1 MVANIKE
8 RFKSVRVKL
17 FMTLCITTTIIITFL
32 IIVNSFVLE
41 FYYIYSKE
49 AMLLS
54 AYQVINDYY
63 NGKFKSS
70 NIELD
75 LEKMSFSNDFDI
87 LIKTTTG
94 IYTTSKDFISSLTDA
109 SSNKLRGLDENILH
123 SDENV
128 EIKKMVDKKTEMSFI
143 LLSADLDNGYQL
155 YIRVAIASIQAS
167 VKIANKFLMLMGC
180 ITIIVS
186 GMIVLV
192 ISRKFTSPIEELNE
206 ITTKISELDFSQKY
220 EIGETED
227 EINNLRKKYKFNV

>member
-143 LLSADLDNGYQL
+143 LLSANLDNGYQL

>member
-1 MVANIKE
+1 VVANIKE

-143 LLSADLDNGYQL
+143 LLSANLDNGYQL

>member
-143 LLSADLDNGYQL
+143 LLS
-155 YIRVAIASIQAS
+155 IQAS